1 MAKKMGRP
9 RKEINYD
16 ELEKLMALQCTEEE
30 IADFFN
36 ISVDTLDRRCKE
48 HYGETFAET
57 YKKHSAK
64 GRMSLRRYQFNLAKT
79 NAGMA
84 IWLGKQMLG
93 QKEPSYD
100 LNVKN
105 TTLDDETL
113 DRLKAD
119 FGYEPDFERTSETP
133 DTV

>member
-1 MAKKMGRP
+1 
-9 RKEINYD
+9 
-16 ELEKLMALQCTEEE
+16 
-30 IADFFN
+30 
-36 ISVDTLDRRCKE
+36 
-48 HYGETFAET
+48 
-57 YKKHSAK
+57 
-64 GRMSLRRYQFNLAKT
+64 MSLRRYQFNLAKT